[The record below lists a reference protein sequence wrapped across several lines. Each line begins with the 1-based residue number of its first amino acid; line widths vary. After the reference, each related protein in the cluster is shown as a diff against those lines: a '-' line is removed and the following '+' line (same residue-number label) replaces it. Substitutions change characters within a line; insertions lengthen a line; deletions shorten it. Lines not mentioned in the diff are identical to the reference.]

1 MSFVSEQLSARNLPP
16 LSFDGCDPE
25 TRRRE
30 IVGILSEQIYG
41 RTPDFPSEVS
51 AALTYQYDNC
61 FGGHARHCHYDL
73 TVTAPSGRYTFPL
86 YLTIPKSDR
95 KVPLVLYISFEMDTP
110 SGFTP
115 DEEINGRG
123 VALAKFCYADITAD
137 CSDGFTSG
145 IAPMFARKPGA
156 PDLWGKLGMWA
167 WAASRA
173 LDFLLTLGLFDL
185 QKIAVAGHSPASARP
200 HCGALPRTHAS
211 SMSFPTTQ
219 AVREM
224 R

>member
-1 MSFVSEQLSARNLPP
+1 M
-16 LSFDGCDPE
+16 
-25 TRRRE
+25 
-30 IVGILSEQIYG
+30 
-41 RTPDFPSEVS
+41 
-51 AALTYQYDNC
+51 
-61 FGGHARHCHYDL
+61 
-73 TVTAPSGRYTFPL
+73 TAPSGRYTFPL